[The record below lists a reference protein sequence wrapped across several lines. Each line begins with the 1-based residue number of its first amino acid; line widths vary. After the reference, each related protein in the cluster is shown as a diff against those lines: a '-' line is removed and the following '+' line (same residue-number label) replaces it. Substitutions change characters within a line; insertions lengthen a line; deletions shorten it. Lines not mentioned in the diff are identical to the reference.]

1 MSKDQTGW
9 IVLFALALMLIVI
22 GFQGNL
28 GVLIAILFSPTHV
41 ELSE

>member
-1 MSKDQTGW
+1 MSRDQTGW
-9 IVLFALALMLIVI
+9 IFMFMLGIILMVI

-28 GVLIAILFSPTHV
+28 GVLVAILFSPTHV